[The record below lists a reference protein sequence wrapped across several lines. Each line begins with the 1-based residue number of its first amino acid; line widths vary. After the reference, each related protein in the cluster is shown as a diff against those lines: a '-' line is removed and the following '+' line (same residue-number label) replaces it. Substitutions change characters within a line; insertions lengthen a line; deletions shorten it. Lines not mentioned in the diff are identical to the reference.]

1 MAKRCP
7 ARRSGFVPA
16 AAVAP
21 IVPVVDASSV
31 VAGLVGVLVGC
42 LAVLAS
48 RHGERA
54 RSAPV
59 PEPVAD
65 DGELPPGVPAL
76 LAVLGGPAVVVDV
89 ADEVVR
95 ASPSAHAAGL
105 VRGRELASPELVETV
120 RASRRDG
127 EVREIE
133 LELGGRPGGP
143 GRRVLGLRVAPLGT
157 LHVVALGTD
166 RTEARRLE
174 EVRRD
179 FVVNVSHE
187 LKTPVGAL
195 GLLAEAT
202 ADAADD
208 PPAVRRFAGR
218 MQKEASRL
226 AELVHDVV
234 ELSRLQDGV
243 PPTRPAEVD
252 VDAVVAEAVDRCRS
266 TAESRGI
273 AVEVGDPSAARVTGD
288 AELLTTAVRNL
299 VDNALRY
306 SDAGT
311 RVGVGVQCSDGW
323 VEVSVTDQGIG
334 IGPEE
339 RERVFERFYRVDPA
353 RSRVTGGTGLGLSIV
368 KHVAAGHGGDV
379 RLWSQVGQGSTFTL
393 RLPRAPAAAEHVVEE
408 ETPA

>member
-7 ARRSGFVPA
+7 ARRSRIVA
-16 AAVAP
+16 AAVVTP

-95 ASPSAHAAGL
+95 ASPAAHAAGL
-105 VRGRELASPELVETV
+105 VRGRDLAPPELVEAV
-120 RASRRDG
+120 RAARRDG
-127 EVREIE
+127 EVRELE
-133 LELGGRPGGP
+133 LELAGRPGGP

-187 LKTPVGAL
+187 LKTPVGAM

-208 PPAVRRFAGR
+208 PQAVRRFAGR

-243 PPTRPAEVD
+243 PPTRPAVVD
-252 VDAVVAEAVDRCRS
+252 VDAVVLEAVDRCRS

-273 AVEVGDPSAARVTGD
+273 AVEVGDPSGARVTGD

-311 RVGVGVQCSDGW
+311 RVGVGVQCSEGW

-393 RLPRAPAAAEHVVEE
+393 RLPRARAAAEHVVEE
-408 ETPA
+408 ERTA

>member
-1 MAKRCP
+1 MP
-7 ARRSGFVPA
+7 L
-16 AAVAP
+16 
-21 IVPVVDASSV
+21 VDPSSV
-31 VAGLVGVLVGC
+31 VAGLLGVLVGSV
-42 LAVLAS
+42 AVLAA

-59 PEPVAD
+59 PPPAPD
-65 DGELPPGVPAL
+65 DGELPDGVPAL

-95 ASPSAHAAGL
+95 ASPAAHAAGL
-105 VRGRELASPELVETV
+105 VRGRELSPPELVEAV
-120 RASRRDG
+120 RAARSDG
-127 EVREIE
+127 EVRELE
-133 LELGGRPGGP
+133 LELPGRPGGA
-143 GRRVLGLRVAPLGT
+143 GRRVLGVRVAPLGT

-187 LKTPVGAL
+187 LKTPVGAM

-208 PPAVRRFAGR
+208 PVAVRRFAGR
-218 MQKEASRL
+218 MQKEATRL
-226 AELVHDVV
+226 ADLVHDVV

-243 PPTRPAEVD
+243 PPTRPSLVD
-252 VDAVVAEAVDRCRS
+252 VDDVVAEAVDRCRS
-266 TAESRGI
+266 TAEARSI
-273 AVEVGDPSAARVTGD
+273 AVEVGGSSGVRVVGD

-311 RVGVGVQCSDGW
+311 RVGVGVRCSDGW

-368 KHVAAGHGGDV
+368 KHVAVGHGGDV

-393 RLPRAPAAAEHVVEE
+393 RLPRAGAATEHVVEE
-408 ETPA
+408 ERIA